1 MALAVLVLGRGLT
14 GVAPWQRLA
23 FEIGFGGACYAGLL
37 LAFSRAAL
45 LELTGLVLRR
55 ATPSPAL

>member
-1 MALAVLVLGRGLT
+1 MALAVFALGRGLT
-14 GVAPWQRLA
+14 GAAPWQRLVL
-23 FEIGFGGACYAGLL
+23 EIGFGGACYAGLL